1 MRQINSPSTKKTAE
15 VIEAETTRFTAQCY
29 DLYELP
35 PLGSLVRT
43 GNIYG
48 IVYNATTSS
57 LEPGRKPLARGKDEA
72 TEEDVY
78 KSSPQLTKLLRSEF
92 ESIAVGWREDDSI
105 KYYLPSQPA
114 RIHAFVYLCQPEEVK
129 EFGKSL
135 GFLDILTNAT
145 LPVPPEELIAAAL
158 RQMSRVQDDPQAFL
172 VAAGKELASLLS
184 SQYDRLKSVL
194 ARLTT

>member
-1 MRQINSPSTKKTAE
+1 VRSINTQKNEKIAE

-35 PLGSLVRT
+35 PLGALVRT
-43 GNIYG
+43 GDIYG
-48 IVYNATTSS
+48 IVCNATTSS

-92 ESIAVGWREDDSI
+92 VALVVGCRENDTI
-105 KYYLPSQPA
+105 RYYLPSQPA
-114 RIHAFVYLCQPEEVK
+114 RIHAFVYLCQPDEIK
-129 EFGKSL
+129 EFCQSF
-135 GFLDILTNAT
+135 GFLDILANAALDIPT
-145 LPVPPEELIAAAL
+145 EEIIAASL
-158 RQMSRVQDDPQAFL
+158 RQMSRAQDDPRAFL
-172 VAAGKELASLLS
+172 VAAGQELAALLS

-194 ARLTT
+194 GRLT